1 MAGGGEKTE
10 KATPKRRQEARKKGQ
25 VAKSPDLNGAVVLLV
40 SLFALSIWGPH
51 IWEQLGASMRSTLA
65 MIAQPQALTA
75 GGIGRLFIEKGRT
88 AGPALAPLAI
98 GCLLSRG
105 VGNGRQG
112 EREPSLHGPK
122 PPFKRGD
129 PPQG

>member
-51 IWEQLGASMRSTLA
+51 IWEELGASMRSTLA

-75 GGIGRLFIEKGRT
+75 GGIGRLFMENGRT
-88 AGPALAPLAI
+88 AGPPRPPPARGCPLSPGGADN
-98 GCLLSRG
+98 RG
-105 VGNGRQG
+105 GKG
-112 EREPSLHGPK
+112 ET
-122 PPFKRGD
+122 
-129 PPQG
+129 

>member
-75 GGIGRLFIEKGRT
+75 GGIGRLFLGKRR
-88 AGPALAPLAI
+88 PAAP
-98 GCLLSRG
+98 
-105 VGNGRQG
+105 
-112 EREPSLHGPK
+112 
-122 PPFKRGD
+122 PPR
-129 PPQG
+129 PRAPAW

>member
-51 IWEQLGASMRSTLA
+51 IWEELGASMRSTLA
-65 MIAQPQALTA
+65 MIAQPQAITA
-75 GGIGRLFIEKGRT
+75 GGIGGRVNRKGS
-88 AGPALAPLAI
+88 AGRAARAP
-98 GCLLSRG
+98 
-105 VGNGRQG
+105 
-112 EREPSLHGPK
+112 GP
-122 PPFKRGD
+122 FL
-129 PPQG
+129 